1 MLTVGLIGALLFAC
15 GIVYTGVSA
24 ARRGSMSDPR
34 HDPGDTAEE
43 TLEPRQRDLG
53 FLGWRAN
60 WPGILLLVLG
70 AILLLAPVLLISQA
84 G

>member
-24 ARRGSMSDPR
+24 AMRGRLSDPR
-34 HDPGDTAEE
+34 HDTAVTAGE
-43 TLEPRQRDLG
+43 TLEPRHRGLG

-60 WPGILLLVLG
+60 WPGILLMALG
-70 AILLLAPVLLISQA
+70 AILLLAPVLLTSQP